1 MDLLYD
7 FAQPYSIGL
16 ICDWLGV
23 PAGDHRD
30 LLDWSHAMVKMYEL
44 DTPRSRRSRQTRR
57 RPRSATSRSS

>member
-16 ICDWLGV
+16 ICEWLGV
-23 PAGDHRD
+23 PADNHRD

-44 DTPRSRRSRQTRR
+44 DTTHGAGRRGECGSVGV
-57 RPRSATSRSS
+57 S